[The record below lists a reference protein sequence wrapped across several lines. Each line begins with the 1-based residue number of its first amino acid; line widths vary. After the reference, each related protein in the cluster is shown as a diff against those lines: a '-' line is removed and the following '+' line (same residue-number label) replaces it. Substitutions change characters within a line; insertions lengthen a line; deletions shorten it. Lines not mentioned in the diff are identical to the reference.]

1 MLVCVQPH
9 SSHTYTKSNLLC
21 SLTLCA
27 FVCICLC
34 AAPLQPQLRQ
44 NRISR
49 AVSPF
54 VLACTFLCA
63 APLQPQ
69 LRRDAHASHRGR
81 ATRAQRAAAKDHV
94 SAGTRMQL
102 QRQQLPVQLLPQGAF
117 VLCVCVCVCV
127 CVYVCVCVSVTGLRG
142 LFSCSNCQSNSPGG
156 VDTGVR
162 VCMIV
167 HLQFTTTGR
176 CTPSPGVICR
186 HHIGILVSCWTTHMT
201 HLLMH

>member
-1 MLVCVQPH
+1 VLVCVQPH

-117 VLCVCVCVCV
+117 VCVCL
-127 CVYVCVCVSVTGLRG
+127 CVSVTGLRG
-142 LFSCSNCQSNSPGG
+142 LFSGSNSTCQSNSCRK
-156 VDTGVR
+156 VR
-162 VCMIV
+162 LFCVCVCVCVCVCMCV
-167 HLQFTTTGR
+167 FVCL
-176 CTPSPGVICR
+176 
-186 HHIGILVSCWTTHMT
+186 
-201 HLLMH
+201 